1 MLKTRVIPVLLFKN
15 PDIGLVKSVQFDW
28 LRTVGNPINSARV
41 YNSRNVDEL
50 IFLDIGARRDNRS
63 INYKVVNDIFK
74 ECFMPL
80 TVGGKIETVDDVRKL
95 LLIGADK
102 ISINT
107 SAIEHPEIISKIANS
122 YGRQCVVVSID
133 AKKSLNGKYLVYSH
147 GGQNKTNL
155 GPVAWAKQAENL
167 GAGEIL
173 ITSIDRDGIRQ
184 GYDLQLIKSITTA
197 VKTPV
202 IVAGGAGK
210 PEHFIEAVKKSNAN
224 ALGAASIFHFTQY
237 TPNDIKRA
245 MKIAN
250 IPVRLQ

>member
-1 MLKTRVIPVLLFKN
+1 MLKTRLIPILLFKN

-50 IFLDIGARRDNRS
+50 IFLDIGARRDNRP

-80 TVGGKIETVDDVRKL
+80 TVGGKIETLDDVRKL

-102 ISINT
+102 VSINT
-107 SAIEHPEIISKIANS
+107 SAIEHPELISKIANS

-133 AKKSLNGKYLVYSH
+133 AKLDFTGSYSVYIH
-147 GGQNKTNL
+147 GGKHKINL
-155 GPVAWAKQAENL
+155 DPVTCAKQAEKL

-173 ITSIDRDGIRQ
+173 ITSINRDGTRK
-184 GYDLQLIKSITTA
+184 GFDYQLIKRVSGA
-197 VKTPV
+197 VKIPV
-202 IVAGGAGK
+202 IAAGGAGEPK
-210 PEHFIEAVKKSNAN
+210 HFVEVIKKTNASAVA
-224 ALGAASIFHFTQY
+224 AASIFHFTRY
-237 TPNDIKRA
+237 TPNDVKRE
-245 MKIAN
+245 MKQSGIL
-250 IPVRLQ
+250 VRV

>member
-1 MLKTRVIPVLLFKN
+1 MLKTRVIPILLFKN

-80 TVGGKIETVDDVRKL
+80 TVGGKIESVDDVRKL

-102 ISINT
+102 VSINT
-107 SAIEHPEIISKIANS
+107 SAIEHPELISKIANS

-133 AKKSLNGKYLVYSH
+133 AKKSLNGKYLVHGH
-147 GGQNKTNL
+147 GGQKETIL
-155 GPVAWAKQAENL
+155 DPAVWAKQAEKL

-173 ITSIDRDGIRQ
+173 ITSIDRDGTRQ
-184 GYDLQLIKSITTA
+184 GYDLQLIKNITSA
-197 VKTPV
+197 VKIPV
-202 IVAGGAGK
+202 IAAGGAGE
-210 PEHFIEAVKKSNAN
+210 PEHFIEAVKKANAN
-224 ALGAASIFHFTQY
+224 ALAAASIFHFTQF
-237 TPNDIKRA
+237 TPNSIKQEMRQ
-245 MKIAN
+245 AN
-250 IPVRLQ
+250 IPIRL

>member
-1 MLKTRVIPVLLFKN
+1 MLKTRIIPILLFKN

-50 IFLDIGARRDNRS
+50 IFLDIGARRDDRP

-80 TVGGKIETVDDVRKL
+80 TVGGKIETLDDVRKL

-107 SAIEHPEIISKIANS
+107 SAIEHSELISKIANS

-133 AKKSLNGKYLVYSH
+133 AKKSLNGKYLVYSQ
-147 GGQNKTNL
+147 GGQKETNL
-155 GPVAWAKQAENL
+155 DPAIWAKQTEKL

-173 ITSIDRDGIRQ
+173 LTSIDRDGTRQ
-184 GYDLQLIKSITTA
+184 GYDLQLIKNITSA
-197 VKTPV
+197 VKIPV
-202 IVAGGAGK
+202 IAAGGAGK
-210 PEHFIEAVKKSNAN
+210 PEHFIEAVKKANAN
-224 ALGAASIFHFTQY
+224 ALAAASIFHFTQY
-237 TPNDIKRA
+237 TPNSVKQIMQK
-245 MKIAN
+245 AN
-250 IPVRLQ
+250 ILVRL